1 MKHSSYFIFYS
12 MEGPQSVTLGSSSP
26 IRMDHSRPH
35 TPPHSHHYHTPTPHI
50 STINT
55 HPDPSQWNTALSELR
70 HSIRQVRQDLGL
82 RSQQD
87 CPGDDLR
94 LTYSRDEEE
103 TSDRSMLSRS
113 DLTQLQNTSHIS
125 LVQS

>member
-1 MKHSSYFIFYS
+1 
-12 MEGPQSVTLGSSSP
+12 MEGPQSVTFGASNS

-35 TPPHSHHYHTPTPHI
+35 TPPHSRLSHTPPPHP
-50 STINT
+50 TTNT
-55 HPDPSQWNTALSELR
+55 HLDPSQWNTALSELR

-87 CPGDDLR
+87 YPDDDLR
-94 LTYSRDEEE
+94 STYSRDEEE
-103 TSDRSMLSRS
+103 TSEHSMLSRS
-113 DLTQLQNTSHIS
+113 DLTPLQNTSHVS